1 MDSRTGVAVVVTKVP
16 AVTDLEEDVFETIRT
31 GDWVRVDGDSGTLE
45 VTREG

>member
-1 MDSRTGVAVVVTKVP
+1 MVTKVP
-16 AVTDLEEDVFETIRT
+16 AVTDLEEDVFEMIRT